1 MQPAAAIPLVLVLL
15 VASTLGG
22 WPVTRGIL
30 HLASRSAD
38 AGEAPGKHQAPDKQA
53 APDQQAP
60 DHLAPDQQPDGGDGP
75 EGERARTALRG
86 GTWIGLLERLAV
98 TGSLMIGQ
106 PEVVA
111 VVVAVKGLGRYPEL
125 RQNPGASERFVIG
138 TLASLVWAA
147 ALGYLGR
154 WLLA

>member
-1 MQPAAAIPLVLVLL
+1 VHLAVAVPVVVVLL
-15 VASTLGG
+15 VVSTLGG
-22 WPVTRGIL
+22 WWVTRGVL

-38 AGEAPGKHQAPDKQA
+38 AGEERTPPQAPDES
-53 APDQQAP
+53 
-60 DHLAPDQQPDGGDGP
+60 DGP

-86 GTWIGLLERLAV
+86 GTWIGLLERFAV
-98 TGSLMIGQ
+98 TGCLLLDA
-106 PEVVA
+106 PEAVA

-154 WLLA
+154 WLLT